1 MILTCPSCATRYVVD
16 PRSVGAAGR
25 RVRCVKCQHSWH
37 EPPPPPE
44 AMTAAAATATPPPAE
59 GGPAD
64 RATPAGRRSDG
75 GSAAADPAGP
85 AAAAGTEDS
94 GSRIVNLPALPG
106 RPEVGRAWIGW
117 VLVLLLAAGVVVAG
131 TLFRDAVVEAFPAAA
146 RLYRAAGIPV
156 TDPDQPGAGLEIRDV
171 ATARRFADGHEVLEV
186 VGRVV
191 NATDVAR
198 PLPPLAL
205 VFRAGDGSAAS
216 RHSHLPD
223 DAELAPGGSW
233 DFALTVPP
241 PGADATTLTV
251 GFADPSA
258 PAGG

>member
-25 RVRCVKCQHSWH
+25 RVRCVKCRHSWH

-44 AMTAAAATATPPPAE
+44 AMQAAAATATSPPAE
-59 GGPAD
+59 GRP
-64 RATPAGRRSDG
+64 
-75 GSAAADPAGP
+75 ADPASTSERRDNDD
-85 AAAAGTEDS
+85 AAAAGLAAAGRGAES
-94 GSRIVNLPALPG
+94 GRRIVNLPALPG

-131 TLFRDAVVEAFPAAA
+131 TMFRDDVVEAFPAAA

-156 TDPDQPGAGLEIRDV
+156 SGPELPGAGLEIRDV

-191 NATDVAR
+191 NATDEVR

-205 VFRAGDGSAAS
+205 VFRAGDGSPAS
-216 RHSHLPD
+216 RHSHLPE

-241 PGADATTLTV
+241 PGEDATTLTV